1 MAPSDGP
8 DAANAGYRSNLARI
22 DERRYAARR
31 SHLRPKKRPVITTGA
46 GSRLPLQKGMCGQI
60 GRIAAGGL
68 LIAMMV
74 GCEVGPD
81 FVRPPP
87 PGVQTYTSANVAP
100 LLHSGSGEPPQHLV
114 AGEEIPA
121 AWWQLFHSPSLDN
134 VVRQALAQS
143 PTIEA
148 AKARLAES
156 QQSVLAARGELYPSL
171 DASGLVERQ
180 KGPPFAVGLL
190 NPRPV
195 PTYDLYS
202 IGPTVK
208 FVPDVFGQTARLTEE
223 RAAVV
228 EDQAYQLSAA
238 QLAVTGNAVTQALS
252 IAAARAQID
261 ALNEV
266 VADDERNL
274 ALVRQK
280 YAAGRIS
287 RSEVLSVEAQL
298 ANDRTGLPPLKQQ
311 EAVAEDALAVLVG
324 KSPGEW
330 TPPSIALDDLTL
342 PATLPLTLPSV
353 LVHHRPD
360 ILAAE
365 AQLHARSAAIGV
377 AVGQLYPSFT
387 LSASL
392 APTALTPAALFG
404 GSNLA
409 WNLLAGITAP
419 IFHGGALRAQKQGA
433 IDAFHASLAT
443 YQQTVLEGLAQ
454 VANVL
459 RALGHDAQLAD
470 AARDGL
476 DTSEAALAL
485 QRDRYAAGKVD
496 LLHLLDTERTSQ
508 QARVSYARARAQR
521 YLDSAQLL
529 VALGGGPLTGNCA
542 MTAIMAAGRGRCN
555 AKTPPHTALLP
566 GSCHE
571 GIVRSS

>member
-1 MAPSDGP
+1 MVLTDGP
-8 DAANAGYRSNLARI
+8 EAAKADHRSNIARG
-22 DERRYAARR
+22 DERHRAARLSYR
-31 SHLRPKKRPVITTGA
+31 RLHEREATITGG
-46 GSRLPLQKGMCGQI
+46 GSPLPAQKGVCRQF
-60 GRIAAGGL
+60 GRIAIAGT
-68 LIAMMV
+68 LIAMMA

-81 FVRPPP
+81 FVRPAPP
-87 PGVQTYTSANVAP
+87 DVGTYTSAHAAP
-100 LLHSGSGEPPQHLV
+100 ALHAGSGEPSQHLV
-114 AGEEIPA
+114 IGQEIPA
-121 AWWQLFHSPSLDN
+121 AWWQLFQSPSLDN

-223 RAAVV
+223 RTAVAV
-228 EDQAYQLSAA
+228 NRAYQLSAA
-238 QLAVTGNAVTQALS
+238 QLAVTGNAVTQALT

-261 ALNEV
+261 ALNDV
-266 VADDERNL
+266 VADDERTL

-280 YAAGRIS
+280 YAAGRVS
-287 RSEVLSVEAQL
+287 RTDVLSVKAQL

-330 TPPSIALDDLTL
+330 TPPGIALDDLTL
-342 PATLPLTLPSV
+342 PATLPLTMPSA

-392 APTALTPAALFG
+392 APTALTPAALFN

-409 WNLLAGITAP
+409 WNLLAGISAP

-459 RALGHDAQLAD
+459 RALGRDAELTH

-496 LLHLLDTERTSQ
+496 LLHLLDAERTSQ

-521 YLDSAQLL
+521 YLDSAQLF
-529 VALGGGPLTGNCA
+529 VALGGGPADGQLRDDDDQGDRLGA
-542 MTAIMAAGRGRCN
+542 MQRNSASARDPSAGQV
-555 AKTPPHTALLP
+555 P
-566 GSCHE
+566 
-571 GIVRSS
+571 

>member
-1 MAPSDGP
+1 MTEGP
-8 DAANAGYRSNLARI
+8 GAANAGHRSNFAGV
-22 DERRYAARR
+22 DERPHAARL
-31 SHLRPKKRPVITTGA
+31 SHPRLKERPAIMTGG
-46 GSRLPLQKGMCGQI
+46 GSRHPAQKRKYRRT
-60 GRIAAGGL
+60 GRIAVAAL
-68 LIAMMV
+68 LMAMMA

-87 PGVQTYTSANVAP
+87 PGVQTYTSANAAP
-100 LLHSGSGEPPQHLV
+100 VLHSGSGEPPQHLV
-114 AGEEIPA
+114 VGEEIPA
-121 AWWQLFHSPSLDN
+121 AWWQLFRSPSLDN

-143 PTIEA
+143 PTFEA
-148 AKARLAES
+148 ARARLAES
-156 QQSVLAARGELYPSL
+156 QESVLAARGELYPSL

-223 RAAVV
+223 RTAVA
-228 EDQAYQLSAA
+228 ENQTYQLSAA
-238 QLAVTGNAVTQALS
+238 QLAVTGNAVTQALA

-266 VADDERNL
+266 VKDDERNL

-287 RSEVLSVEAQL
+287 RTDVLSMEAQL
-298 ANDRTGLPPLKQQ
+298 ANDRAGLPPLKQQ

-330 TPPSIALDDLTL
+330 TPPGIALDDLTL
-342 PATLPLTLPSV
+342 PATLPLTVPSV

-377 AVGQLYPSFT
+377 AVGQLYPSLT

-392 APTALTPAALFG
+392 APTALTPAALFS

-454 VANVL
+454 VADVL
-459 RALGHDAQLAD
+459 RALGHDAELTH

-496 LLHLLDTERTSQ
+496 PLHLLDTERTSQ

-529 VALGGGPLTGNCA
+529 VALGGGPADGQLRDDDDHGERPGA
-542 MTAIMAAGRGRCN
+542 MQRNSAPSARQV
-555 AKTPPHTALLP
+555 P
-566 GSCHE
+566 
-571 GIVRSS
+571 